1 MVANPNAFKDAEST
15 NDSIRN
21 AQIFTD
27 INLNLVRHPVT
38 GDIAKLS
45 NVEAVKASVRNL
57 INTNKG
63 ERPFQP
69 DIGSDIRKALFEP
82 MTSAVSSSIKT
93 FVRDLIET
101 YEPRAELVSV
111 DTTEDFDNNTYN
123 VTITFYLINS
133 PSGVQSM
140 NILLERLR

>member
-27 INLNLVRHPVT
+27 LNLNMVRHPVT

-45 NVEAVKASVRNL
+45 NVEAVKRSVRNL
-57 INTNKG
+57 VNTNKG
-63 ERPFQP
+63 ERPFHP
-69 DIGSDIRKALFEP
+69 EIGSSIRGLLFETITP
-82 MTSAVSSSIKT
+82 LNAVLLEDRIREVIVN
-93 FVRDLIET
+93 F
-101 YEPRAELVSV
+101 EPRAELISV
-111 DTTEDFDNNTYN
+111 KASDDIDNNTYN

>member
-1 MVANPNAFKDAEST
+1 MPEVITFKDLSVT
-15 NDSIRN
+15 
-21 AQIFTD
+21 FKK
-27 INLNLVRHPVT
+27 HPVT
-38 GDIAKLS
+38 DDLVTVKDKA
-45 NVEAVKASVRNL
+45 AVAQSIKGLLLTRR
-57 INTNKG
+57 G

-69 DIGSDIRKALFEP
+69 DIGSNIRKALFEP

>member
-15 NDSIRN
+15 SDSSRN
-21 AQIFTD
+21 AQTFTD
-27 INLNLVRHPVT
+27 INLNLVKHPVT
-38 GDIAKLS
+38 GDIANIS

-57 INTNKG
+57 INKNKG
-63 ERPFQP
+63 ERPFHP
-69 DIGSDIRKALFEP
+69 EIGSNIRKALFEP
-82 MTSAVSSSIKT
+82 MSSAVSSSIKT
-93 FVRDLIET
+93 FVRDMIET

-111 DTTEDFDNNTYN
+111 DTSEDFDNNTYN

>member
-1 MVANPNAFKDAEST
+1 MVANPSAFKDAEST
-15 NDSIRN
+15 SDSTRN

-27 INLNLVRHPVT
+27 INLNLVRHPDT

-63 ERPFQP
+63 ERPFHP
-69 DIGSDIRKALFEP
+69 EIGSNIRKALFEP
-82 MTSAVSSSIKT
+82 MSSAVSSSIKT
-93 FVRDLIET
+93 FVRDMIET
-101 YEPRAELVSV
+101 YDPRAELVSV
-111 DTTEDFDNNTYN
+111 DTSEDFDNNTYN

>member
-1 MVANPNAFKDAEST
+1 M
-15 NDSIRN
+15 
-21 AQIFTD
+21 
-27 INLNLVRHPVT
+27 HPVKKDVST
-38 GDIAKLS
+38 LSDISAIKR
-45 NVEAVKASVRNL
+45 SVRNL

-63 ERPFQP
+63 ERPFHP
-69 DIGSDIRKALFEP
+69 EIGSNIRKALFEP
-82 MTSAVSSSIKT
+82 MSSAVSSSIKT

-101 YEPRAELVSV
+101 YEPRAELVSG
-111 DTTEDFDNNTYN
+111 DATEDFDKNTYN

>member
-27 INLNLVRHPVT
+27 LNLNMVRHPVT

-57 INTNKG
+57 INTLLLFTFFYHQW
-63 ERPFQP
+63 FQY
-69 DIGSDIRKALFEP
+69 K
-82 MTSAVSSSIKT
+82 MVQ
-93 FVRDLIET
+93 
-101 YEPRAELVSV
+101 LV
-111 DTTEDFDNNTYN
+111 
-123 VTITFYLINS
+123 L
-133 PSGVQSM
+133 
-140 NILLERLR
+140 

>member
-27 INLNLVRHPVT
+27 LNLNMVRHPVT

-63 ERPFQP
+63 ERPIHP
-69 DIGSDIRKALFEP
+69 EIGSNIRKALFDP
-82 MTSAVSSSIKT
+82 MSSAVSSSIKT

>member
-1 MVANPNAFKDAEST
+1 MVANPSAFKDAEST

-27 INLNLVRHPVT
+27 LNLNMVRHPVT

-45 NVEAVKASVRNL
+45 NVEAVKRSVRNL
-57 INTNKG
+57 VNTNKG
-63 ERPFQP
+63 ERPFHP
-69 DIGSDIRKALFEP
+69 EIGSDIRRTLFEP
-82 MTSAVSSSIKT
+82 ISPAVAKVLERHVQDVIQN
-93 FVRDLIET
+93 F
-101 YEPRAELVSV
+101 EPRAELISV
-111 DTTEDFDNNTYN
+111 KASDDIDNNTYN

>member
-15 NDSIRN
+15 SDSTRN

-27 INLNLVRHPVT
+27 INLNMVRHPVT

-63 ERPFQP
+63 ERPFHP
-69 DIGSDIRKALFEP
+69 EIGSNIRRALFEP
-82 MTSAVSSSIKT
+82 MSSAVSSSIKT
-93 FVRDLIET
+93 FVRDMIET

-111 DTTEDFDNNTYN
+111 DTSEDFDNNTYN
-123 VTITFYLINS
+123 VSIKFYLINS

>member
-15 NDSIRN
+15 SDSIRN

-27 INLNLVRHPVT
+27 INLNMVRHPVT

-63 ERPFQP
+63 ERPFHP
-69 DIGSDIRKALFEP
+69 EIGSNIRRALFEP
-82 MTSAVSSSIKT
+82 MSSAVSSSIKT
-93 FVRDLIET
+93 FVRDMIET

-111 DTTEDFDNNTYN
+111 DTSEDFDNNTYN

>member
-15 NDSIRN
+15 SDSTRN

-27 INLNLVRHPVT
+27 INLNLVKHPVT

-45 NVEAVKASVRNL
+45 NVEAVKRSVRNL

-63 ERPFQP
+63 ERPFHP
-69 DIGSDIRKALFEP
+69 EIGSDIRKALFEP
-82 MTSAVSSSIKT
+82 MSSAVSSSIKT

-111 DTTEDFDNNTYN
+111 DTSEDFDNNTYN
-123 VTITFYLINS
+123 VTITFFLINS

>member
-15 NDSIRN
+15 SDSTRN

-27 INLNLVRHPVT
+27 INLNLVKHPVT

-63 ERPFQP
+63 ERPFHP
-69 DIGSDIRKALFEP
+69 EIGSNIRKALFEP
-82 MTSAVSSSIKT
+82 
-93 FVRDLIET
+93 
-101 YEPRAELVSV
+101 SV

>member
-1 MVANPNAFKDAEST
+1 
-15 NDSIRN
+15 
-21 AQIFTD
+21 
-27 INLNLVRHPVT
+27 
-38 GDIAKLS
+38 
-45 NVEAVKASVRNL
+45 
-57 INTNKG
+57 
-63 ERPFQP
+63 
-69 DIGSDIRKALFEP
+69 

-111 DTTEDFDNNTYN
+111 DTSEDFDNNTYN

>member
-27 INLNLVRHPVT
+27 LNLNMVRHPVT

-45 NVEAVKASVRNL
+45 NVEAVKRSVRNL
-57 INTNKG
+57 INTTKG

-69 DIGSDIRKALFEP
+69 DIGSNIRKALFEP

-111 DTTEDFDNNTYN
+111 DATEDFDNNTYN

>member
-27 INLNLVRHPVT
+27 LNLNMVRHPVT

-63 ERPFQP
+63 ERPFHP
-69 DIGSDIRKALFEP
+69 EIGSNIRKALFEP
-82 MTSAVSSSIKT
+82 MSSAVSSSIKT
-93 FVRDLIET
+93 FVRDMIET
-101 YEPRAELVSV
+101 YEPRAELIDVFVDSNIDGNAINVSIKFRAV
-111 DTTEDFDNNTYN
+111 NQTDPEVVNF
-123 VTITFYLINS
+123 F
-133 PSGVQSM
+133 
-140 NILLERLR
+140 LEKVR